1 MTFKEQITNLKNR
14 INGFIT
20 KDSTAEQIKAFQE
33 LGAEVD
39 ELEAEHDKAETEI
52 KGLKEI
58 IVSQVK
64 DSGTKKSPEDDTKP
78 DNRSLDNIIKQA
90 GDDVIAKRS
99 KE

>member
-1 MTFKEQITNLKNR
+1 MTFKELATNLKNE

-20 KDSTAEQIKAFQE
+20 KDSTAEQIKAYQE
-33 LGAEVD
+33 LGAKVD

-64 DSGTKKSPEDDTKP
+64 ESGTKKTPEDDSHGETKT
-78 DNRSLDNIIKQA
+78 LDQIIIEA
-90 GDDVIAKRS
+90 GEKEIAKRS
-99 KE
+99 N